1 MKKIKRLIQVI
12 ALSIV
17 PVALLGVNFFKASGP
32 MTKTIALAGEGTS
45 EDPIIIS
52 TSAELEEVMSNVD
65 SGTDYANKYLS
76 ITNDLSVSLTKTTN
90 GKTFRGHLDGGNH
103 TITLSTSATGDEVAM
118 FNCVGSVASVSNIVF
133 AGNISG
139 VGAKSSTVCSWNYG
153 TIKNIIN
160 NCQLTSTNTN
170 GYLGGIAASQIAN
183 TASIQ
188 NCVNNA
194 VVSGNK
200 YVGGIVG
207 NLRVGTISNTT
218 NKGNVTASST
228 SVAGIAGLIGQ
239 ANNKEFDAVI
249 TNCINEGNISG
260 TGQVAGI
267 AGGIFPKLTCT
278 SCSNYGDITTSG
290 NSGAGGIAGFIN
302 SNMSSTFSF
311 TDCYSSGTV
320 TTNAGWAGGLFG
332 YAGSGSLGTISFT
345 NVLSASKVVDN
356 SATGNIGGFMA
367 GQNSTAATFNLVK
380 CQSMASISYS
390 GSNAFSTGIA
400 LSKTNIVAD
409 EDTNLAV
416 NDKEHGV
423 ELSDTTIKL
432 IRAIR
437 EFNCSY
443 DSTMA
448 SIVSTGVDNL
458 TPDEIDVLFLTVHY
472 GANDYADTYYG
483 SALYIN
489 EFLSNNVSGLNRIFP
504 GITLNNK
511 AVLIAVIISVSAI
524 LGSLSLLLLRKR
536 KSI

>member
-12 ALSIV
+12 ALSII
-17 PVALLGVNFFKASGP
+17 PVALLGVNLFKASGP
-32 MTKTIALAGEGTS
+32 MAKTIALGGTGTS

-52 TSAELEEVMSNVD
+52 TSAELEEVMSNVN

-76 ITNDLSVSLTKTTN
+76 ITNDLSVSLVETTN

-103 TITLSTSATGDEVAM
+103 TITLSTSATGTYVSM
-118 FNCVGSVASVSNIVF
+118 FNCVGSVGSVSNIVF
-133 AGNISG
+133 AGNLSG
-139 VGAKSSTVCSWNYG
+139 VGARSSTVCSWNYG

-160 NCQLTSTNTN
+160 NCQLTSTNAT
-170 GYLGGIAASQIAN
+170 GYLGGIAASQIDSA
-183 TASIQ
+183 ASIQ
-188 NCVNNA
+188 NCANNA
-194 VVSGNK
+194 VISGTK

-239 ANNKEFDAVI
+239 ANNKEFDATI

-260 TGQVAGI
+260 AGQVAGI

-278 SCSNYGDITTSG
+278 SCSNYGDITTST

-320 TTNAGWAGGLFG
+320 TTSAGWAGGLFG
-332 YAGSGSLGTISFT
+332 YANSGSIGTINFT

-356 SATGNIGGFMA
+356 STTGNIGGFMA
-367 GQNSTAATFNLVK
+367 GQDSTAALFNLVK

-400 LSKTNIVAD
+400 LSKTSIVAD

-448 SIVSTGVDNL
+448 SIVSAGVDNL
-458 TPDEIDVLFLTVHY
+458 TPEEIDVLFLTIHY
-472 GANDYADTYYG
+472 GANDYAETYYG

-489 EFLSNNVSGLNRIFP
+489 EYLSNNVSGLNRIIP
-504 GITLNNK
+504 GITNNN
-511 AVLIAVIISVSAI
+511 AVLIAVIVCISAI

-536 KSI
+536 KRI